1 MLQVNHYKK
10 VCQLTDSEV
19 DKITDFIKSMFEVDN
34 IISAKLYRDEYNER
48 IFEIE
53 GFDKP
58 SSKVIGTRCKH
69 DRHFYKEAE

>member
-19 DKITDFIKSMFEVDN
+19 DKITDFIKSMFGVDK
-34 IISAKLYRDEYNER
+34 IISAKLYMDEYNER

-53 GFDKP
+53 GFDEP
-58 SSKVIGTRCKH
+58 TLTVIGTRCKH
-69 DRHFYKEAE
+69 DRHFYKED